1 MLRLMLMSIVMLS
14 YQLLSLTEKLASVS
28 CCFSAK
34 VHPVYWQGSSSKDK
48 TESKEPA
55 AKVACEPRQPVDV
68 KSGDEDS

>member
-34 VHPVYWQGSSSKDK
+34 VHPVYWQGFGNYRISEE
-48 TESKEPA
+48 ESILE
-55 AKVACEPRQPVDV
+55 
-68 KSGDEDS
+68 